1 MRSQLIALMVSV
13 LALSACQSLQDYLPS
28 VDETSSSATGG
39 TTTRAGSSSSGQ
51 SAASLGPSP
60 TQGAGFAADGE
71 QTAAIFTAPI
81 DDNPQQFMGLGD
93 EAVIA
98 TLGDPDLT
106 RRDGPAEIRQF
117 RGQDCVLDLFM
128 YPASGDLAV
137 RHVELRGPSLTPA
150 ARRACLVDL
159 IRDRALTG

>member
-1 MRSQLIALMVSV
+1 MFARTLTVAFGALL
-13 LALSACQSLQDYLPS
+13 LAGCQTLDGYLPS
-28 VDETSSSATGG
+28 FGSDPESVSKTSESD
-39 TTTRAGSSSSGQ
+39 
-51 SAASLGPSP
+51 AASGLT
-60 TQGAGFAADGE
+60 TQQDDALVDE
-71 QTAAIFTAPI
+71 QTASVFSSPI

-93 EAVIA
+93 QAVMA

-128 YPASGDLAV
+128 YPAAGDLAV
-137 RHVELRGPSLTPA
+137 RHVELRGPTLTPA
-150 ARRACLVDL
+150 DRRACMVDM